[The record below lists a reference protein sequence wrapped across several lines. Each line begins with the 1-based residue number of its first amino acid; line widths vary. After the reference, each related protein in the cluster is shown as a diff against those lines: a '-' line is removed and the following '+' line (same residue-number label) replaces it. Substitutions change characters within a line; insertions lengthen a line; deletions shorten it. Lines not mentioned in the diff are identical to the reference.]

1 MRALR
6 GTPDLK
12 PGGMRFLSAGERGL
26 VVELGYEVS
35 LEINAQVRALAF
47 VLAAARIPGLVE
59 VVPTY
64 RSLGLEYDPLTISF
78 DEVEQRV
85 REVAARIDPEILPV
99 LKLIRVPTVYGGIY
113 GPDLPFVA
121 EHAGLSEAEVIRLHT
136 QPTYHVY
143 MIGFT
148 PGYTYLGGLPE
159 RLHTPR
165 LDSPRLKVPKGSVGI
180 GGSQTGIYPVESPGG
195 WRIIGRTYLTLF
207 DPSGEIPTPIQ
218 PGDTVQ
224 FVPITETEYLAAS
237 REPRLESREQ
247 RAESRGRRA
256 ESREPRAETGEPS
269 AGRRAPGAESVGTN
283 EIDQGGTRLSSLG
296 SQDLIEVLR
305 PGLLTTVQD
314 RGRVGYQK
322 FGVPVSGAVDEI
334 ALRVGNILVGNPQG
348 AAALEIT
355 ALGPELRFLAD
366 AVVALTGAEVEADLD
381 GRSVPWYQSFRIRA
395 GQALDVRT
403 CTRGLRAYLAVAGG
417 IDVPVLLG
425 SRSTCLVAGFGGF
438 HGRGLAPS
446 DVLRVGAPS
455 APAANLSGREVPG
468 EWRPRRE
475 SRATVRVVLGP
486 QDDAFT
492 EEGRRTF
499 LESVY
504 RVSPHADR
512 MGCRLDGPAIAHRA
526 SADIISDWIPPG
538 GVQIPGDGK
547 PIVLLADRQ
556 TTGGYPK
563 IATVIGPDIPLVAQ
577 SRPGDALRF
586 RAVSVKEAQAIA
598 LEIEAALED
607 LPARLLIAERW
618 TYGAELG
625 EVPGEIPMAT
635 AGDVPRAVPSRVKEA
650 AAVSSPLPAL
660 VVKVL
665 GSPGDVIVA
674 GQPLVVLM
682 AMKKEH
688 SVVAPRAGR
697 IAEVRVREGDTV
709 AAGDLLVTIEPAAK
723 AGGRVRGG
731 EA

>member
-1 MRALR
+1 M
-6 GTPDLK
+6 TPV
-12 PGGMRFLSAGERGL
+12 PMRFLSAGERGL

-64 RSLGLEYDPLTISF
+64 RSLGLEYDPLTTSF

-99 LKLIRVPTVYGGIY
+99 PKLIRVPTVYGGIY

-195 WRIIGRTYLTLF
+195 WRIIGRTSLTLF

-224 FVPITETEYLAAS
+224 FVPITETEYLHAAS
-237 REPRLESREQ
+237 Q
-247 RAESRGRRA
+247 
-256 ESREPRAETGEPS
+256 EPRAATGDLTS
-269 AGRRAPGAESVGTN
+269 R
-283 EIDQGGTRLSSLG
+283 DQLGSRLTALG
-296 SQDLIEVLR
+296 SQDSIEVLR

-475 SRATVRVVLGP
+475 SSATVRVVLGP

-607 LPARLLIAERW
+607 LPARLRIAERW

-635 AGDVPRAVPSRVKEA
+635 AGDVTRAVPSRVKEA